1 MFCSGVASFYDAV
14 PVRPNRRRLMSKQT
28 VLGDDVAISDLQ
40 PESDDEPLSSLLA
53 DTPSS
58 IFSHVGSEV
67 VAELKALKSEIPD
80 SAKRALF
87 GRGDGMGESD
97 SDPDSNDFEQ
107 ESMAVAK
114 AAESIWTGGVNQDG
128 QTGLIHIR

>member
-1 MFCSGVASFYDAV
+1 MFTGGVESFYDAV
-14 PVRPNRRRLMSKQT
+14 PVHPSRRRLLTKQS
-28 VLGDDVAISDLQ
+28 VLGDDVPLSDLK
-40 PESDDEPLSSLLA
+40 PESDDEPLSSLRDDA
-53 DTPSS
+53 AR
-58 IFSHVGSEV
+58 EV
-67 VAELKALKSEIPD
+67 ID

-97 SDPDSNDFEQ
+97 SNPDSDDFEQ

-114 AAESIWTGGVNQDG
+114 AAESIWTCGVNQDG